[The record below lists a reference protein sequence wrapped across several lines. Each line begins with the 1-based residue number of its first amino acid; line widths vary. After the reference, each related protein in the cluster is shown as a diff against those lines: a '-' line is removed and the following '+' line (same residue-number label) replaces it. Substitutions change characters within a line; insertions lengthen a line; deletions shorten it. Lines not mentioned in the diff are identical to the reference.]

1 VIYCVIPQHLVAE
14 LHEPLREFFWTNP
27 EVQVVPERRRG
38 ERRSRAHRGWA
49 APREDEAGRRT
60 VRRPEDRRTRDRRR
74 ARSALP
80 PPLPPIAQP
89 YRNELLFLERDQP
102 AGRGEED
109 AESDRLILQAQA
121 GHDDAVGELYL
132 RHYEPLYS
140 YVKVLVRDAHEA
152 EDVVQDVFARILRVL
167 PTYEVRPDQP
177 FRLLLYQIARNRSI
191 DLFRKRQR
199 VDLKPVPALER
210 EREAEGVGDAAATV
224 ERLSDTEL
232 AADLRRLPEKQ
243 LQVLLLRYMLD
254 FTPNEVAEV
263 VGTTVEGARA
273 LQYRGLQ
280 QLRKIAVER
289 RE

>member
-1 VIYCVIPQHLVAE
+1 V
-14 LHEPLREFFWTNP
+14 
-27 EVQVVPERRRG
+27 
-38 ERRSRAHRGWA
+38 
-49 APREDEAGRRT
+49 
-60 VRRPEDRRTRDRRR
+60 
-74 ARSALP
+74 
-80 PPLPPIAQP
+80 
-89 YRNELLFLERDQP
+89 
-102 AGRGEED
+102 
-109 AESDRLILQAQA
+109 LQAQA
-121 GHDDAVGELYL
+121 GDDDAVGELYL
-132 RHYEPLYS
+132 RHYESLYS

-152 EDVVQDVFARILRVL
+152 EDVVQDVLARILRVL
-167 PTYEVRPDQP
+167 PTYEVCPDQP

-199 VDLKPVPALER
+199 VDLKPAPALER
-210 EREAEGVGDAAATV
+210 EREAEGVGDEAAIV